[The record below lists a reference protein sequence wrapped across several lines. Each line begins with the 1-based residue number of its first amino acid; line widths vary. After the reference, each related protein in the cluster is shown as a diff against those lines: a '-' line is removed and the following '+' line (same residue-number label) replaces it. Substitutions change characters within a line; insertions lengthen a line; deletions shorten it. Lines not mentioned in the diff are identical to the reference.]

1 MSLTPSSSSPLFLCV
16 CVCLR
21 VFWFWCW
28 FFPQAK
34 VSYWN
39 QVWKCFMLIHF
50 LALIRYFDTH
60 TMSHLLLSND
70 WQVCLWALECP
81 NKSTLNFLS
90 SWMMMMLSYLSIV
103 FISVSMVYCRRKI
116 NWRRLRSQ
124 QKSGRKRKL
133 TNRLQ
138 TNRLNMKM
146 VWRRKARRT
155 RCPRSSSSDTG
166 WWTAVV
172 GNRGR
177 WEGQSEFLF
186 PVQWMMSIFANNCTE
201 QTFFKVFIPSI
212 SIHIHASTINVF
224 IYAWVWMVQV
234 EKGGQHFPI
243 AN

>member
-1 MSLTPSSSSPLFLCV
+1 
-16 CVCLR
+16 
-21 VFWFWCW
+21 
-28 FFPQAK
+28 
-34 VSYWN
+34 
-39 QVWKCFMLIHF
+39 
-50 LALIRYFDTH
+50 
-60 TMSHLLLSND
+60 MSHLPLSND
-70 WQVCLWALECP
+70 WQACLWALECP
-81 NKSTLNFLS
+81 NKSTLNFWS
-90 SWMMMMLSYLSIV
+90 SWMMIMLSYLSIV
-103 FISVSMVYCRRKI
+103 FISVSMVYCRRMI

-124 QKSGRKRKL
+124 QKLGRKRNS

-138 TNRLNMKM
+138 TSRLNKTM

-166 WWTAVV
+166 GWTTLV

-224 IYAWVWMVQV
+224 IYVYLCLGLNGSSWERVVNIFQL
-234 EKGGQHFPI
+234 PI
-243 AN
+243 KCRS